1 MRSPKSPR
9 LVTIAII
16 STATIIFWIF
26 FEVYRIFSASSPVN
40 VPEELL
46 QPINPTLDTPTLQ
59 SIESRVFF
67 EEEDIPETPVGI
79 PEITIEAVPTQTPE
93 ETPTEEVSP
102 TPTAT
107 ESASF

>member
-1 MRSPKSPR
+1 MRTSKSPR

-26 FEVYRIFSASSPVN
+26 FEVYRIFTATPPVN
-40 VPEELL
+40 VPPELL
-46 QPINPTLDTPTLQ
+46 QPINPVLDTSALQ
-59 SIESRVFF
+59 NIENRVFF
-67 EEEDIPETPVGI
+67 EEEEIPETPAGL
-79 PEITIEAVPTQTPE
+79 PEIIIEVTPTEIPE